1 MHLIVELVADF
12 VIDYLVG
19 FYFDAICGW
28 LGNRTLNLLSG
39 GRYRGSRDLL
49 ESIVGLT
56 VSVVVVAAT
65 IVAVVLI
72 V

>member
-12 VIDYLVG
+12 VIDYLVCV
-19 FYFDAICGW
+19 YFEGVCGW